1 MYALI
6 LAGGSGTRFWPLS
19 RPERPKQLIRLF
31 GNGPMIRETVDRLE
45 GLIPKSHIR
54 IICGEK
60 LGKVTMEASGIPP
73 QGGIFEPMAR
83 NTCAAIA
90 LGAVSV
96 LKEAGDEVVVVM
108 PSDHFV
114 RDTKGFQSLLSQAA
128 ELANQGHIV
137 TLGIEPTRPET
148 GFGYIRSGNDFGT
161 YRKVD
166 AFVEKPNLETALEY
180 LNDDRFLWNAGIFIF
195 RPSTLLA
202 ELKRQKPAIFE
213 AFVRIQNALR
223 TPEEATV
230 IRSEFESMESI
241 SIDYAVME
249 NAQSLLVLPA
259 NVGWSDV
266 GHWAAIPEVRDADQ
280 NNNVIDARAILIDTK
295 DTIVVSEDHRRTIAL
310 LGLEGLVVVDTP
322 DALLILPRDRA
333 QDVRLVV
340 EALAK
345 E

>member
-31 GNGPMIRETVDRLE
+31 GDGPMIRETVNRVN
-45 GLIPKSHIR
+45 GIIPDSHIR
-54 IICGEK
+54 IVCGEK
-60 LGKVTMEASGIPP
+60 LAEQTIEASGLTRDA
-73 QGGIFEPMAR
+73 GIFEPMAR

-90 LGAVSV
+90 LGVVNIQAVG
-96 LKEAGDEVVVVM
+96 GDDVVVVM

-114 RDTKGFQSLLSQAA
+114 RDTKGFQELVTRAA

-148 GFGYIRSGNDFGT
+148 GFGYIRSGEDFGT
-161 YRKVD
+161 HRRVD
-166 AFVEKPNLETALEY
+166 AFVEKPDLNTALTY
-180 LNDDRFLWNAGIFIF
+180 LKDGRFLWNAGIFIF
-195 RPSTLLA
+195 RPSTLMA
-202 ELKRQKPAIFE
+202 ELERQKPAIFE
-213 AFVRIQNALR
+213 SLTRIKDSLEKPDSAS
-223 TPEEATV
+223 V
-230 IRSEFESMESI
+230 IRTEFATMESI

-249 NAQSLLVLPA
+249 NAQSLMVIPA

-266 GHWAAIPEVRDADQ
+266 GHWAAIPEVQEADEH
-280 NNNVIDARAILIDTK
+280 NNVVDASAILVDSR
-295 DTIVVSEDHRRTIAL
+295 DCIVVSEDHRRTIAL

-322 DALLILPRDRA
+322 DAVLVLPRDRA

-345 E
+345 R